1 MDVTLRDGMEVLKDL
16 MLVIKEFQEASFV
29 SDIEQI
35 LEFSVVVE
43 NQFEDEQKRAIQ
55 RLLTIHKRTKQAQ
68 TQALLLAS
76 TTHGIVDYTKRSFQR
91 DNAEKVSIPFAK
103 RVQREIVP
111 GIKKMKDKI
120 EVAIN
125 LYSDISEDIS
135 CLLSWCDSKTDN
147 MLASNPEAV
156 STAPT
161 SASIGLLAAELGD
174 CLLTRVL
181 GSALAL
187 GPVAGAA
194 VTIVAENNLKKR
206 RLLDYEEYQQTF
218 KEHLRIL
225 QGHRT
230 ESNILSKILEC
241 IELAEERLCSG
252 NARLSNKI
260 TRPGKDLNNT
270 MKQTCDQWKEIDRL
284 CMEA

>member
-1 MDVTLRDGMEVLKDL
+1 METPSPSAD
-16 MLVIKEFQEASFV
+16 
-29 SDIEQI
+29 
-35 LEFSVVVE
+35 
-43 NQFEDEQKRAIQ
+43 
-55 RLLTIHKRTKQAQ
+55 
-68 TQALLLAS
+68 
-76 TTHGIVDYTKRSFQR
+76 
-91 DNAEKVSIPFAK
+91 
-103 RVQREIVP
+103 
-111 GIKKMKDKI
+111 
-120 EVAIN
+120 
-125 LYSDISEDIS
+125 
-135 CLLSWCDSKTDN
+135 
-147 MLASNPEAV
+147 PEAV

-194 VTIVAENNLKKR
+194 VTIVAENNLNRQKKI
-206 RLLDYEEYQQTF
+206 RLLDYEDYQQTF

-225 QGHRT
+225 QEHRL

-241 IELAEERLCSG
+241 INLAEERLRSG
-252 NARLSNKI
+252 NARLSNKM
-260 TRPGKDLNNT
+260 TRPDKDLNNT